1 MSLWKLLWK
10 YLVGNTPPVFFK
22 AEILNLKGSILEGPG
37 FHLEEFQSVCRGSSL
52 VSFKSYFIS
61 YSFVIWIKSLELEP
75 LAEEKEK
82 YKDCVLCMCWEG

>member
-37 FHLEEFQSVCRGSSL
+37 FHLGEFQYVGVFL
-52 VSFKSYFIS
+52 SFLSRAILYHI
-61 YSFVIWIKSLELEP
+61 LL
-75 LAEEKEK
+75 
-82 YKDCVLCMCWEG
+82 